1 MSDNYIYISILLMA
15 TVTYLIRVVPLLVL
29 RKPITN
35 KFLRSFLYYA
45 PYVTLAVLTFPSIL
59 YSTGSFAS
67 ALAGTVVA
75 VIASFFKLG
84 LPITAAAGCVTALL
98 FQLFL

>member
-15 TVTYLIRVVPLLVL
+15 TVPYLIREVPLLVL
-29 RKPITN
+29 RKPIKN
-35 KFLRSFLYYA
+35 KVFRSFLYYA

>member
-15 TVTYLIRVVPLLVL
+15 TVTYLIRVVPLLLL
-29 RKPITN
+29 RKPIKN
-35 KFLRSFLYYA
+35 KFFRSFLYYA